1 METIKV
7 YVGSVVVM
15 NGGAQQDT
23 RRAVE
28 FEGEKLA
35 QVTEYGEGRNGGLTD
50 TRGTTETLYKTSDG
64 RLVVHVDDWSRW
76 QGEPNTETLVEVTVE
91 DLGPDGEHWQLG
103 EKAGFGRPMTLD
115 EVLNA

>member
-7 YVGSVVVM
+7 YVGSVVAM
-15 NGGAQQDT
+15 NGGVQQDT

-28 FEGEKLA
+28 FEGEELGRLT
-35 QVTEYGEGRNGGLTD
+35 VYGEDPRRGTITD
-50 TRGTTETLYKTSDG
+50 TRGTTQTLYKTADG
-64 RLVVHVDDWSRW
+64 RLVVHVDEWSRW
-76 QGEPNTETLVEVTVE
+76 QGEPNTETLVEVTE

>member
-1 METIKV
+1 
-7 YVGSVVVM
+7 
-15 NGGAQQDT
+15 
-23 RRAVE
+23 
-28 FEGEKLA
+28 
-35 QVTEYGEGRNGGLTD
+35 
-50 TRGTTETLYKTSDG
+50 
-64 RLVVHVDDWSRW
+64 VVHVDEWSRW